1 MGQLETMDQPTL
13 VSTIH
18 CAAGVGVLALTG
30 DHEGI
35 CGQGSGDHIMMKM
48 KIFIIIIQCFGDLS
62 MIMVITIV
70 MMMMLSWMKWE
81 ERLH

>member
-1 MGQLETMDQPTL
+1 MDQPTL

-48 KIFIIIIQCFGDLS
+48 IFIIIIQCFGDLS
-62 MIMVITIV
+62 MIMVIVIV